1 MTSTSA
7 PTRRPA
13 PPSWSGAN
21 ERRTAFLKYPC
32 PISQAFI
39 PDYPLFADQSSQSML
54 HTERWHPAGGFCAH
68 HPATD
73 TGRHNHARGA
83 HDPSLKNIL
92 SIVLIFI
99 LVFVTHVHTTNIP
112 CMQTL
117 SL

>member
-13 PPSWSGAN
+13 PSSWSGAN

-54 HTERWHPAGGFCAH
+54 HTERWHPADSAPTILLRTRG
-68 HPATD
+68 D
-73 TGRHNHARGA
+73 TIMREVRTI
-83 HDPSLKNIL
+83 PLLKIYYL
-92 SIVLIFI
+92 
-99 LVFVTHVHTTNIP
+99 
-112 CMQTL
+112 
-117 SL
+117 